1 MKQKTLRRILK
12 RFQRLPLHHIDTSV
26 ILESETTENGQH
38 CRKYLQKVGYNYMGK
53 LSFPVLSELFV
64 IVLKLENYVD
74 KRDLFDTIDT
84 MISARKMIFYSPED
98 ICRITGKIKE
108 IDTRI
113 EKTDREIIACAIEDK
128 AAVLVTLDKDLIH
141 NERIENI
148 FGIRIRHPKEL
159 L

>member
-1 MKQKTLRRILK
+1 MKQKTSKKILR

-26 ILESETTENGQH
+26 ILESESTEDGRY

-64 IVLKLENYVD
+64 TILQLENYTD
-74 KRDLFDTIDT
+74 KQDMIDVIDQI
-84 MISARKMIFYSPED
+84 ISARKIAFYSSVD
-98 ICRITGKIKE
+98 ICDIAEKIKE

-113 EKTDREIIACAIEDK
+113 EKMDREIVACAVEDS
-128 AAVLVTLDKDLIH
+128 ANVLVTLDKDLIH
-141 NERIENI
+141 NERIENSL
-148 FGIRIRHPKEL
+148 GIKIRHPKEL